1 MSSTR
6 ARTNA
11 DATARP
17 VRGGAHVALA
27 DPSPWVLRFAALV
40 PPASRVLDLAC
51 GQGRHARLFAAQG
64 CSVDAV
70 DVDADCAAAFD
81 GEPLVSFRR
90 ADLENGPWPY
100 RGRQFDAIVVTNY
113 LHRALFPTLADALS
127 PGGVLIYETF
137 AIGNERYGKPSNPV
151 FLLRPRELLDVFGVS
166 LHVLAFEEG
175 VTGLPRVARV
185 QRLAAVRPGRAR
197 DAFLRLDA
205 DR

>member
-1 MSSTR
+1 MCSTR
-6 ARTNA
+6 TRASPESSPVSGRANA
-11 DATARP
+11 HGS
-17 VRGGAHVALA
+17 VA
-27 DPSPWVLRFAALV
+27 DPSPWVVRFAALV
-40 PPASRVLDLAC
+40 PPASRVLDVAC
-51 GQGRHARLFAAQG
+51 GFGRHARLFAAQG

-70 DVDADCAAAFD
+70 DVDASCASAFND
-81 GEPLVSFRR
+81 EPLIAFKR
-90 ADLENGPWPY
+90 ADLEHSPWPY

-113 LHRALFPTLADALS
+113 LHRALFPTLADALA

-137 AIGNERYGKPSNPV
+137 AVGNERYGKPSNPV
-151 FLLRPRELLDVFGVS
+151 FLLRPRELFDVFGVS

-175 VTGLPRVARV
+175 VTGLPRAARV